1 MPRRVNVPKREVLA
15 DPIYG
20 SKLVTK
26 IINKVMYDGKKG
38 VAEKAFYNAMEIVGE
53 KTKKDPMEVLEQAL
67 KNVMPVLEV
76 KARRVGGANYQV
88 PVEVRSDRKEALG
101 IRWLVTF
108 ARKRGERTFEQKI
121 AAEIIDAYNN
131 TGGAVKKKEDTH
143 KMAEANKAFAHYRW

>member
-53 KTKKDPMEVLEQAL
+53 KNQEGSHGSFGTSLKKRYAC
-67 KNVMPVLEV
+67 
-76 KARRVGGANYQV
+76 ARG
-88 PVEVRSDRKEALG
+88 
-101 IRWLVTF
+101 
-108 ARKRGERTFEQKI
+108 
-121 AAEIIDAYNN
+121 
-131 TGGAVKKKEDTH
+131 
-143 KMAEANKAFAHYRW
+143 